1 MVKLAYVAVDLVN
14 DFVTGKFG
22 SQRAVD
28 VANRA
33 ARFLSSLPAG
43 SEVIFTLDTHVKD
56 DPEFAVW
63 GEHCLAGTSGSRLY
77 PALAAISGYRI
88 TKRHYDAFFQTD
100 LDGYLRARHVTDL
113 VIFGISTDIC
123 VLHTCSGAFFNNYG
137 AVVLADLCI
146 AIDEKHHEDAMEFIS
161 RNYGFRI
168 TTSDEFQKE
177 L

>member
-33 ARFLSSLPAG
+33 ARFLSSLPTG

-77 PALAAISGYRI
+77 PALEAISGYRI

-137 AVVLADLCI
+137 AVVLADLCT

-168 TTSDEFQKE
+168 TTSDKFQKE